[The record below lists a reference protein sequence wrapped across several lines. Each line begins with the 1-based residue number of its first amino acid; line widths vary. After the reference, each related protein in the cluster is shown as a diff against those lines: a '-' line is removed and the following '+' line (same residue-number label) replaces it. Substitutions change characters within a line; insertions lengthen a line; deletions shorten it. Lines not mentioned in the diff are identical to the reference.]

1 MLICWCSGI
10 FDHVCEYLFVGLL
23 IHCFGFIARLYV
35 FGMMHL
41 WLLGMQFQVLFVG
54 GRDRVVKLI
63 LHCSY
68 IMSFGLD
75 SCMLGFRL

>member
-41 WLLGMQFQVLFVG
+41 WLLGMQFLVLFVG

-63 LHCSY
+63 CTVR
-68 IMSFGLD
+68 IFSFGLD
-75 SCMLGFRL
+75 SCMLGFGL